1 MIVTFVLKMTGRPL
15 LFRCVE
21 YVSMLGNSQA
31 KYRNF
36 DGWGPAMALV
46 VPLRVLRPREE
57 FVSAVASPP
66 YDVLSRDE
74 AVIMASGNTLSFL
87 RVEKSEIDL
96 PQGIDMTDDR
106 VFQTARD
113 NLQRLM
119 NQGVLIQEEAPRFYI
134 YSQQMGDYVQYGITA
149 GISIAEYEAG
159 RIKKHEQTRP
169 DKEMERTRHIAAA
182 HAQTGLVFVIYR
194 GLPVID
200 DMVAMIVRERPLY
213 DFTADDGIIH
223 RVWALHDERDI
234 AFLQEAFAK
243 IEPLYIA
250 DGHHRAA
257 AAAAVCG
264 MKKKQNPA
272 GRGDEPY
279 HFIMATLFPDNQLR
293 ILDYNRAARHLNGLT
308 QDEFLRKIKI
318 KFHITPDFTQRKPTA
333 MHTFGMYLRG
343 QWFRL
348 EAKRDVL
355 DCADS
360 MHLLDVAILQDH
372 LLEPVLG
379 IHDPRTDHGIDF
391 IGGVRGM
398 DELEKMVDS
407 GDYAVAFSLYPTT
420 LTQLMDVADAGLI
433 MPPKSTWFEPKLR
446 SGIFVHRID

>member
-1 MIVTFVLKMTGRPL
+1 
-15 LFRCVE
+15 
-21 YVSMLGNSQA
+21 
-31 KYRNF
+31 
-36 DGWGPAMALV
+36 MALV
-46 VPLRVLRPREE
+46 VPLRIMRPQET
-57 FVSAVASPP
+57 FVSAVAAPP

-74 AVIMASGNTLSFL
+74 ALKMAAGNPLSFL
-87 RVEKSEIDL
+87 HVEKSEIDL
-96 PQGIDMTDDR
+96 PPGIDMADDR

-119 NQGVLIQEEAPRFYI
+119 DQGVLIQEESPCFFV

-169 DKEMERTRHIAAA
+169 DKEMERTRHIAAVNA
-182 HAQTGLVFVIYR
+182 HTGLVFLIYR
-194 GLPVID
+194 SQPAID
-200 DMVAMIVRERPLY
+200 AKVANAVRERPIY

-223 RVWALHDERDI
+223 RVWALEKDQDI
-234 AFLQEAFAK
+234 DFLIEAFAGVDT
-243 IEPLYIA
+243 LYIA

-257 AAAAVCG
+257 AAAAVCR
-264 MKKKQNPA
+264 MKKQQNRA
-272 GRGDEPY
+272 DRGDEPY

-293 ILDYNRAARHLNGLT
+293 ILDYNRVVRHLNGLT
-308 QDEFLRKIKI
+308 QDEFLNKIKI
-318 KFHITPDFTQRKPTA
+318 KFHITPDFTQRKPTV
-333 MHTFGMYLRG
+333 MHTFGMYLNG
-343 QWFRL
+343 HWFRL
-348 EAKRDVL
+348 EAKRDIL
-355 DCADS
+355 DCNDP
-360 MHLLDVAILQDH
+360 MRLFDVAILQDH

-391 IGGVRGM
+391 VGGGRGM
-398 DELEKMVDS
+398 DELEERVGS

-420 LTQLMDVADAGLI
+420 PAQLMDVADAGLI

>member
-1 MIVTFVLKMTGRPL
+1 
-15 LFRCVE
+15 
-21 YVSMLGNSQA
+21 
-31 KYRNF
+31 
-36 DGWGPAMALV
+36 MALV
-46 VPLRVLRPREE
+46 VPLRVLRPREA

-74 AVIMASGNTLSFL
+74 AIKMASGNPLSFL
-87 RVEKSEIDL
+87 HVEKSEIDL
-96 PQGIDMTDDR
+96 PSGIDMTDDR

-119 NQGVLIQEEAPRFYI
+119 DQCVLIQEEVPRFYI
-134 YSQQMGDYVQYGITA
+134 YSQQMNDYVQYGITA
-149 GISIAEYEAG
+149 GISVAEYEAG

-169 DKEMERTRHIAAA
+169 DKETERTRHIAAV

-194 GLPVID
+194 SLPAID
-200 DMVAMIVRERPLY
+200 DMVAMTVRERPVY

-223 RVWALHDERDI
+223 RVWALQKDQDI
-234 AFLQEAFAK
+234 TFLKEAFAGVDT
-243 IEPLYIA
+243 LYIA

-293 ILDYNRAARHLNGLT
+293 ILDYNRAVRHLNGLT
-308 QDEFLRKIKI
+308 RDEFLNKIKI
-318 KFHITPDFTQRKPTA
+318 KFQITPDFTQRKPA
-333 MHTFGMYLRG
+333 VKHTFGMYLNG

-355 DCADS
+355 DCDDP
-360 MHLLDVAILQDH
+360 MRRLDVAILQDH
-372 LLEPVLG
+372 LLEPILG

-398 DELEKMVDS
+398 DELEKRVDS

-420 LTQLMDVADAGLI
+420 LAQLMGVADAGLM

-446 SGIFVHRID
+446 SGIFVHCID

>member
-1 MIVTFVLKMTGRPL
+1 MSLI
-15 LFRCVE
+15 
-21 YVSMLGNSQA
+21 
-31 KYRNF
+31 
-36 DGWGPAMALV
+36 
-46 VPLRVLRPREE
+46 VPLRVLRPREA
-57 FVSAVASPP
+57 FVRAVASPP

-74 AVIMASGNTLSFL
+74 ALEMAAGNPLSFL
-87 RVEKSEIDL
+87 HVEKSEIDL
-96 PQGIDMTDDR
+96 PPGIDMTDGL
-106 VFQTARD
+106 VFQTARN
-113 NLQRLM
+113 NLQFLKD
-119 NQGVLIQEEAPRFYI
+119 QDVLIQEETPGFFV

-169 DKEMERTRHIAAA
+169 DKEMERTRHIAAVNA
-182 HAQTGLVFVIYR
+182 HTGLVFVIYR
-194 GLPVID
+194 SVPAID
-200 DMVAMIVRERPLY
+200 DKVAMTVRERPIY
-213 DFTADDGIIH
+213 DFTADDGVVH
-223 RVWALHDERDI
+223 RVWALKKDRDI
-234 AFLQEAFAK
+234 ES
-243 IEPLYIA
+243 IDTLYIA

-257 AAAAVCG
+257 AAAAVCRI
-264 MKKKQNPA
+264 KKQQNQA
-272 GRGDEPY
+272 DRGDEPY

-293 ILDYNRAARHLNGLT
+293 ILDYNRGVRHLNGLT
-308 QDEFLRKIKI
+308 QDEFLNKIKV
-318 KFHITPDFTQRKPTA
+318 KFHVTPDFTQKKPTL

-348 EAKRDVL
+348 DAKRDIL
-355 DCADS
+355 DRNDP
-360 MHLLDVAILQDH
+360 MRLFDVAILQDH

-391 IGGVRGM
+391 VGGVRGM

>member
-1 MIVTFVLKMTGRPL
+1 
-15 LFRCVE
+15 
-21 YVSMLGNSQA
+21 
-31 KYRNF
+31 
-36 DGWGPAMALV
+36 MALV
-46 VPLRVLRPREE
+46 VPLRVLRPREA

-74 AVIMASGNTLSFL
+74 AIKMASGNPLSFL
-87 RVEKSEIDL
+87 HVEKSEIDL
-96 PQGIDMTDDR
+96 PSGIDMTDDR

-119 NQGVLIQEEAPRFYI
+119 DQCVLIQEEVPRFYI
-134 YSQQMGDYVQYGITA
+134 YSQQMNDYVQYGITA
-149 GISIAEYEAG
+149 GISVAEYEAG
-159 RIKKHEQTRP
+159 RVKKHEQTRP
-169 DKEMERTRHIAAA
+169 DKETERTRHIAAV

-194 GLPVID
+194 SLPAID
-200 DMVAMIVRERPLY
+200 DMVAMTVRERPVY

-223 RVWALHDERDI
+223 RVWALQKDQDI
-234 AFLQEAFAK
+234 TFLKEAFAGVDT
-243 IEPLYIA
+243 LYIA

-293 ILDYNRAARHLNGLT
+293 ILDYNRAVRHLNGLT
-308 QDEFLRKIKI
+308 QDEFLNKIKI
-318 KFHITPDFTQRKPTA
+318 KFQITPDFTQRKPA
-333 MHTFGMYLRG
+333 VKHTFGMYLNG

-355 DCADS
+355 DCDDP
-360 MHLLDVAILQDH
+360 MRRLDVAILQEH
-372 LLEPVLG
+372 LLEPILG

-398 DELEKMVDS
+398 DELEKRVDS
-407 GDYAVAFSLYPTT
+407 GEYAVAFYLYPTT
-420 LTQLMDVADAGLI
+420 LAQLMGVADAGLM

-446 SGIFVHRID
+446 SGIFVHCID

>member
-1 MIVTFVLKMTGRPL
+1 
-15 LFRCVE
+15 
-21 YVSMLGNSQA
+21 
-31 KYRNF
+31 
-36 DGWGPAMALV
+36 MALV

-74 AVIMASGNTLSFL
+74 AVKMASGNPLSFL

-113 NLQRLM
+113 SLQRLM
-119 NQGVLIQEEAPRFYI
+119 NQGVLIQEEIPRFYI
-134 YSQQMGDYVQYGITA
+134 YSQQLGDYVQYGITA
-149 GISIAEYEAG
+149 GISVAEYEAG
-159 RIKKHEQTRP
+159 RIKKHEQTRS
-169 DKEMERTRHIAAA
+169 DKETERTRHIAAV

-194 GLPVID
+194 SLPAID
-200 DMVAMIVRERPLY
+200 DMVAAAIRERPVY
-213 DFTADDGIIH
+213 DFKADDGIIH
-223 RVWALHDERDI
+223 RVWALQNEQDI
-234 AFLQEAFAK
+234 EFLKEAFAGVDT
-243 IEPLYIA
+243 LYIA

-293 ILDYNRAARHLNGLT
+293 ILDYNRAVRHLNGLT
-308 QDEFLRKIKI
+308 QDEFLHKIKL
-318 KFHITPDFTQRKPTA
+318 KFQITPDFTQRKPTA
-333 MHTFGMYLRG
+333 MHTFGMYLNG

-348 EAKRDVL
+348 DAKRDIL
-355 DCADS
+355 DRNDP
-360 MHLLDVAILQDH
+360 MRLFDVAILQDH

-379 IHDPRTDHGIDF
+379 IHDPRTDRGIDF

-398 DELEKMVDS
+398 DELEKRVDS

-420 LTQLMDVADAGLI
+420 LAQLMGVADAGRM

-446 SGIFVHRID
+446 SGIFVHCID

>member
-1 MIVTFVLKMTGRPL
+1 
-15 LFRCVE
+15 
-21 YVSMLGNSQA
+21 
-31 KYRNF
+31 
-36 DGWGPAMALV
+36 MALV
-46 VPLRVLRPREE
+46 VPLRVLRPRETD
-57 FVSAVASPP
+57 VRAVASPP
-66 YDVLSRDE
+66 YDVLSCDE
-74 AVIMASGNTLSFL
+74 AVKMASGNPLSFL

-96 PQGIDMTDDR
+96 SSGIDMTDDR

-119 NQGVLIQEEAPRFYI
+119 DQGVLIQEEVPRFYI
-134 YSQQMGDYVQYGITA
+134 YSQQMNDYVQYGITA
-149 GISIAEYEAG
+149 GISVAEYEAG

-169 DKEMERTRHIAAA
+169 DKETERTRHIAAV

-194 GLPVID
+194 SLPAID
-200 DMVAMIVRERPLY
+200 DMVAMTVRERPIY

-223 RVWALHDERDI
+223 RVWALYEDRDI

-243 IEPLYIA
+243 IETLYIA

-264 MKKKQNPA
+264 IKKQQNPA

-293 ILDYNRAARHLNGLT
+293 ILDYNRVARHLNALT
-308 QDEFLRKIKI
+308 QDEFLNKIKV
-318 KFHITPDFTQRKPTA
+318 KFHVTPDFTQRKPTR
-333 MHTFGMYLRG
+333 MHTFGMYFEGR
-343 QWFRL
+343 WFRL
-348 EAKRDVL
+348 EAKKETVAVDDPVSR
-355 DCADS
+355 
-360 MHLLDVAILQDH
+360 LDVAILQDH

-379 IHDPRTDHGIDF
+379 IRDPRTDAGIDF
-391 IGGVRGM
+391 VGGVRGM
-398 DELEKMVDS
+398 DELERMVDS

-420 LTQLMDVADAGLI
+420 LTQLMDVADAGRM

>member
-1 MIVTFVLKMTGRPL
+1 
-15 LFRCVE
+15 
-21 YVSMLGNSQA
+21 
-31 KYRNF
+31 
-36 DGWGPAMALV
+36 MALV
-46 VPLRVLRPREE
+46 VPLRVLRPREA

-74 AVIMASGNTLSFL
+74 AVKMASGNPLSFL
-87 RVEKSEIDL
+87 HVEKSEIDL
-96 PQGIDMTDDR
+96 PSGIDMTDDR

-119 NQGVLIQEEAPRFYI
+119 DQCVLIQEEVPRFYI
-134 YSQQMGDYVQYGITA
+134 YSQQMNDYVQYGITA
-149 GISIAEYEAG
+149 GISVAEYEAG

-169 DKEMERTRHIAAA
+169 DKETERTRHIAAV

-194 GLPVID
+194 SLPAID
-200 DMVAMIVRERPLY
+200 DMVAAAIRERPVY
-213 DFTADDGIIH
+213 DFTTDDGIIH
-223 RVWALHDERDI
+223 RVWALYDDRDV

-243 IEPLYIA
+243 IETIYIA

-272 GRGDEPY
+272 DRGDEPY

-293 ILDYNRAARHLNGLT
+293 ILDYNRAVRHLNGLT
-308 QDEFLRKIKI
+308 QDEFLNKIKI
-318 KFHITPDFTQRKPTA
+318 KFQITPDFTQRKPA
-333 MHTFGMYLRG
+333 VKHTFGMYLLG

-348 EAKRDVL
+348 EAKRNIL
-355 DCADS
+355 DCADP
-360 MHLLDVAILQDH
+360 MRLFDVAILQDH

-391 IGGVRGM
+391 VGGVRGM
-398 DELEKMVDS
+398 EELEKMVDS
-407 GDYAVAFSLYPTT
+407 GEYAVAFSLYPTT
-420 LTQLMDVADAGLI
+420 LAQLMDVADAGLI

-446 SGIFVHRID
+446 SGIFVHCID

>member
-1 MIVTFVLKMTGRPL
+1 
-15 LFRCVE
+15 
-21 YVSMLGNSQA
+21 
-31 KYRNF
+31 
-36 DGWGPAMALV
+36 MALV
-46 VPLRVLRPREE
+46 VPLRVLRPREA

-74 AVIMASGNTLSFL
+74 AVKMASGNPLSFL
-87 RVEKSEIDL
+87 HVEKSEIDL
-96 PQGIDMTDDR
+96 PSGIDMTDDR

-119 NQGVLIQEEAPRFYI
+119 DQCVLIQEEVPRFYI
-134 YSQQMGDYVQYGITA
+134 YSQQMNDYVQYGITA
-149 GISIAEYEAG
+149 GISVAEYEAG

-169 DKEMERTRHIAAA
+169 DKETERTRHIAAV

-194 GLPVID
+194 SLPAID
-200 DMVAMIVRERPLY
+200 DMVAAAIRERPVY
-213 DFTADDGIIH
+213 DFTTDDGIIH
-223 RVWALHDERDI
+223 RVWALYDDRDV

-243 IEPLYIA
+243 IETIYIA

-272 GRGDEPY
+272 DRGDEPY

-293 ILDYNRAARHLNGLT
+293 ILDYNRAVRHLNGLT
-308 QDEFLRKIKI
+308 QDEFLNKIKI
-318 KFHITPDFTQRKPTA
+318 KFQITPDFMQRKPA
-333 MHTFGMYLRG
+333 VKHTFGMYLLG
-343 QWFRL
+343 QWFRM
-348 EAKRDVL
+348 EAKRNIL
-355 DCADS
+355 DCADP
-360 MHLLDVAILQDH
+360 MRLFDVAILQDH

-391 IGGVRGM
+391 VGGVRGM
-398 DELEKMVDS
+398 EELEKMVDS
-407 GDYAVAFSLYPTT
+407 GEYAVAFSLYPTT
-420 LTQLMDVADAGLI
+420 LAQLMDVADAGLI

-446 SGIFVHRID
+446 SGIFVHCID

>member
-1 MIVTFVLKMTGRPL
+1 
-15 LFRCVE
+15 
-21 YVSMLGNSQA
+21 
-31 KYRNF
+31 
-36 DGWGPAMALV
+36 MALV
-46 VPLRVLRPREE
+46 VPLRVLRPREA

-74 AVIMASGNTLSFL
+74 AVKMASGNPLSFL
-87 RVEKSEIDL
+87 HVEKSEIDL
-96 PQGIDMTDDR
+96 PSGIDMTDDR

-119 NQGVLIQEEAPRFYI
+119 DQCVLIQEEVPRFYI
-134 YSQQMGDYVQYGITA
+134 YSQQMNDYVQYGITA
-149 GISIAEYEAG
+149 GISVAEYEAG

-169 DKEMERTRHIAAA
+169 DKETERTRHIAAV

-194 GLPVID
+194 SLPAID
-200 DMVAMIVRERPLY
+200 DMVAAAIRERPVY
-213 DFTADDGIIH
+213 DFTTDDGIIH
-223 RVWALHDERDI
+223 RVWALYDDRDV

-243 IEPLYIA
+243 IETIYIA

-272 GRGDEPY
+272 DRGDEPY

-293 ILDYNRAARHLNGLT
+293 ILDYNRAVRHLNGLT
-308 QDEFLRKIKI
+308 QDEFLNKIKV
-318 KFHITPDFTQRKPTA
+318 KFHVTPDFTQRKPA
-333 MHTFGMYLRG
+333 VKHTFGMYLRG

-348 EAKRDVL
+348 EAKRNIL
-355 DCADS
+355 DCADP
-360 MHLLDVAILQDH
+360 MRLFDVAILQDH

-391 IGGVRGM
+391 VGGVRGM
-398 DELEKMVDS
+398 EELEKMVDS
-407 GDYAVAFSLYPTT
+407 GEYAVAFSLYPTT
-420 LTQLMDVADAGLI
+420 LAQLMDVADAGLI

-446 SGIFVHRID
+446 SGIFVHCID